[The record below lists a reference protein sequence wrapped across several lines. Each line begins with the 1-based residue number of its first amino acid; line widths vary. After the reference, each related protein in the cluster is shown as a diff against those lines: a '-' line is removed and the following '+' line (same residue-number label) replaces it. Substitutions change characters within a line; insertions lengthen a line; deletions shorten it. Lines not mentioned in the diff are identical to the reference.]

1 MIKSNKKGG
10 NIHKQNVF
18 KYILSIGYEIETPF
32 LAKLTSGYNE
42 EGEQILF
49 NTDSNTQN
57 NKEERGQDKD
67 EDEVEDEDEDEV
79 EDEDE
84 DEDEVEDEDDNDDRL
99 RKEEVMRIDAYD
111 SDGKIDP
118 TISFL
123 VTNDMSTTSLSKQ
136 LNKLCCPTGLSPYCG
151 EKVPADLKN
160 KLYKFYTESDFET
173 KTDKEYNIE
182 FVYFNENE
190 CGTFSDVEWVVTY
203 YNPQQSE
210 NIILDTFRN
219 LIQNLTRHLDE
230 LEEIEGSLVM
240 NPIEG
245 RKERI
250 IPNPVNRVL
259 FKSPKENLYYLQTN
273 PSKDKLDVNMICP
286 TFQMTFAA
294 PIEHIFQILK
304 QLMYDKVISF
314 ECNRKYYQDKMDIL
328 QKIEYCVDKLI
339 TGYNEKERNPNLK
352 IVKTDSNKTVLKQF
366 KGYLGLILYKLYV
379 YYNSYIDKER
389 ENSEKLKEKQKTIYF
404 KDSLFFNPRHSNYDF
419 YVEAKKCLSDLLSG
433 KGEAKENGNEV
444 IRKIILQ
451 PDILKKLLLNGETKL
466 DENAFL
472 PLNQSITKGDEKY
485 GNPYYSL
492 DSYFQFFEEPA
503 DDDLNLYEDD
513 TIIYYDWF
521 QYKGVD
527 KVSTQMEIKNN
538 VILVEAR
545 NFQKIMSNYI
555 FGEASPELKNEIIH
569 NPVCNKLEKMC
580 ALGINFGD
588 LKKFFGLSATSLEKG
603 GRMKRKNGITR
614 KTGRRGRK
622 KTMKREKAK
631 KTMKVKKGKK
641 TNKRSKKRKL
651 N

>member
-57 NKEERGQDKD
+57 NKEERGQDEEEDD
-67 EDEVEDEDEDEV
+67 E
-79 EDEDE
+79 
-84 DEDEVEDEDDNDDRL
+84 EDDNDERL

-111 SDGKIDP
+111 PDGKIDP

-203 YNPQQSE
+203 YEPQQSE
-210 NIILDTFRN
+210 NVILDTFRN

-230 LEEIEGSLVM
+230 LEEIEGSLVI
-240 NPIEG
+240 NQIEG

-259 FKSPKENLYYLQTN
+259 FHSPDINLYYLQTN
-273 PSKDKLDVNMICP
+273 PSKDKLNVNMICP

-304 QLMYDKVISF
+304 QLIYNKVISF
-314 ECNRKYYQDKMDIL
+314 DCNREYYRDKMDIL
-328 QKIEYCVDKLI
+328 QRIEYCVDQLI
-339 TGYNEKERNPNLK
+339 TGYNEKERNQGLR
-352 IVKTDSNKTVLKQF
+352 IIKTDSNKTVLKQF

-379 YYNSYIDKER
+379 YYNTYLEKER
-389 ENSEKLKEKQKTIYF
+389 ENGEKLKEKQKTIYF

-419 YVEAKKCLSDLLSG
+419 YVEAKKCLSELFSNDSFG
-433 KGEAKENGNEV
+433 KREENGNEM

-451 PDILKKLLLNGETKL
+451 PDILKKLLLNNGETNL

-472 PLNQSITKGDEKY
+472 PLNGQLKKGDEKY

-527 KVSTQMEIKNN
+527 KVSTQMDIKNN
-538 VILVEAR
+538 VILVEVR

-555 FGEASPELKNEIIH
+555 FGAASSELKNEIIH

-588 LKKFFGLSATSLEKG
+588 LKKFFGLSATSSATSLEKG

-614 KTGRRGRK
+614 KTGKTGRK
-622 KTMKREKAK
+622 KTMKRENAK

-651 N
+651 I